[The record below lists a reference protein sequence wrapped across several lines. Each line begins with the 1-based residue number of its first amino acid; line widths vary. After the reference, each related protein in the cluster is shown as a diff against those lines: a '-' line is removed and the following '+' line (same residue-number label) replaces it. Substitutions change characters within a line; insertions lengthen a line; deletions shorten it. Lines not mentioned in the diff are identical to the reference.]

1 MSTSSFCAGAAQVKT
16 TPPLGTRINGDFIT
30 HYANFVHDDLFAK
43 ALVLHSGGITVAMV
57 VVDICIMPKDFLD
70 ATKVEIE
77 RVTGI
82 PFSNILISSTHTHA
96 AGSVAD
102 VHLGSIDPAY
112 AKKLPGLIVSAVQQA
127 VGKLRPAKI
136 GFGLV
141 SAPEH
146 LLCRRYEMAEGYIP
160 FNPVT
165 GEPDRIKT
173 NPFGV
178 EADIVRGI
186 APTDP
191 GLNYLAVKDLE
202 GQWIG
207 LLANY
212 SLHYVGDWENGTIS
226 ADYFGVFA
234 AQLTEKLQASG
245 GGFVCMMSNGTS
257 GDVNIWDFKDS
268 ERYPKAHFEK
278 SKLIGTDLADKV
290 FQDLPDISWQENPPL
305 SVLYHETEVDVVKP
319 SPEELLSAR
328 QIVSAARYE
337 DIVVDQDGL
346 RQLYAREQLLLNEF
360 PDKGLCPVQ
369 AIRVGDGVIGALA
382 GEFFS
387 ETGLYLKENVTPGPY
402 FTISMANG
410 NVGYVPPA
418 AEIAKGGYET
428 WRCRYSCLVPGAEQ
442 IIREKLLSLV
452 KQLTVDM

>member
-1 MSTSSFCAGAAQVKT
+1 MSTPPFCAGAAQVKT
-16 TPPLGTRINGDFIT
+16 TPPLGTRINGDFVT
-30 HYANFVHDDLFAK
+30 HFANFIHDDLYAK
-43 ALVLHSGGITVAMV
+43 ALVLQWGEVTVAMV

-70 ATKVEIE
+70 QTKVEIE
-77 RVTGI
+77 KVTGI
-82 PFSNILISSTHTHA
+82 PFAHILISSTHTHA

-102 VHLGSIDPAY
+102 VHLGSTDPAY

-127 VGKLRPAKI
+127 IDKLRPARI
-136 GFGLV
+136 GFGSV

-165 GEPDRIKT
+165 GEPDQIKT

-178 EADIVRGI
+178 EDFIVKGI

-191 GLNYLAVKDLE
+191 ELGYLAVKDMD

-212 SLHYVGDWENGTIS
+212 SLHYVGDWDNGTIS

-234 AQLTEKLQASG
+234 AQLTEKLQAPAS
-245 GGFVCMMSNGTS
+245 GFVCMMSNGTS

-268 ERYPKAHFEK
+268 ERYPKANFEK
-278 SKLIGTDLADKV
+278 SKLIGTDLADRV
-290 FQDLPDISWQENPPL
+290 FQDLPRISWQDNPHL
-305 SVLYHETEVDVVKP
+305 SVLYHEAEIDVVKP
-319 SPEELLSAR
+319 TPEQLLSAS
-328 QIVSAARYE
+328 QIVSAAHYE
-337 DIVVDQDGL
+337 DIVIDQDGL
-346 RQLYAREQLLLNEF
+346 RQIYAREQMLLNEF
-360 PDKGLCPVQ
+360 PDKGICPVQ
-369 AIRVGDGVIGALA
+369 AIRIGNGVIGALA

-387 ETGLYLKENVTPGPY
+387 ETGIYLKENVTQGPY
-402 FTISMANG
+402 FTITMANG
-410 NVGYVPPA
+410 NIGYVPPA

-428 WRCRYSCLVPGAEQ
+428 WRCRYSCLVQGAEKA
-442 IIREKLLSLV
+442 IREKLLSLV
-452 KQLTVDM
+452 QTLTVDM